1 MHIAP
6 HHPYTPPPSTHT
18 TLSQVMVDRDGDG
31 TIEAHEIAM
40 QTIENVSLR
49 LQAFLAA
56 IAHESI
62 MGTALRFM
70 LLFIPWPFYIAVFQV
85 RRMHTREE
93 QTHGTISRSLCPCAR

>member
-1 MHIAP
+1 
-6 HHPYTPPPSTHT
+6 
-18 TLSQVMVDRDGDG
+18 MVDRDGDG

-85 RRMHTREE
+85 RRVHTREE
-93 QTHGTISRSLCPCAR
+93 QTRHNHKRNKHTAQSHDHSVHVHADRMCHTL

>member
-1 MHIAP
+1 
-6 HHPYTPPPSTHT
+6 
-18 TLSQVMVDRDGDG
+18 MVDRDGDG

-85 RRMHTREE
+85 RREEGTKTAQSQERSKHTA
-93 QTHGTISRSLCPCAR
+93 QSHDRSVHVHADRICHTL